1 MQVKKGLI
9 ITLKKKKEDIK
20 VNWYIH
26 KSHNMIAIVTNL
38 TNKRMDIK
46 NIDGF
51 SSIKLILNLKWSQ
64 IQQQNN
70 SK

>member
-9 ITLKKKKEDIK
+9 ITLKKKEDIK

-26 KSHNMIAIVTNL
+26 KSHNIAIVTNL
-38 TNKRMDIK
+38 TNKRMGIK

-51 SSIKLILNLKWSQ
+51 SSIKLILNLKWPQ